1 MKATTALDGLWAATL
16 LVLLPIAPLI
26 ASLISADASYCRR
39 YAGTLVRAARHIG
52 AQFRV
57 RAFSRW
63 IFYQAPPV
71 GQRDDIVGGCTH
83 CGNCCLH
90 RQCVFLDWSVEGHSR
105 CRIYGRSFW
114 RLLAC
119 GRYPESALDI
129 SLYACP
135 SFAAVPRS
143 GPSRSRTIP
152 IAVVETQRA
161 VVAKTTH

>member
-1 MKATTALDGLWAATL
+1 MKSTTVLDGLWAATL
-16 LVLLPIAPLI
+16 LLLLPVAPLI
-26 ASLISADASYCRR
+26 ASLIAADAAYCRR
-39 YAGTLVRAARHIG
+39 YGNTVVRAARHVG
-52 AQFRV
+52 AQFRA

-63 IFYQAPPV
+63 LFYQAPPA

-105 CRIYGRSFW
+105 CRIYGRGFW

-129 SLYACP
+129 GLYACP

-152 IAVVETQRA
+152 IAVAKTQQA
-161 VVAKTTH
+161 AVAKTTH